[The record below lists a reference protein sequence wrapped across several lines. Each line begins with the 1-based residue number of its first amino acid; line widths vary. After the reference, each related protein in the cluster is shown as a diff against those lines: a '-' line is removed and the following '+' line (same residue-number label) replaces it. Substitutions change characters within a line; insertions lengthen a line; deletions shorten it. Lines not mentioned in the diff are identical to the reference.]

1 MTDHVTDYTRWTSE
15 SILAFLRENRTF
27 LRGQGVTA
35 IGVFGSYARGDQSPD
50 SDIDFLFR
58 MDDMTFTRW
67 MNVWN
72 FLEDHLDREV
82 DLVPEKDLR
91 PELRSRVLREVQ
103 FLENL

>member
-1 MTDHVTDYTRWTSE
+1 MTDQVTDSTRWTSE
-15 SILAFLRENRTF
+15 SILAFLRENRAF
-27 LRGQGVTA
+27 LREQGITA
-35 IGVFGSYARGDQSPD
+35 IGIFGSYARGDQNRD

-72 FLEDHLDREV
+72 FLEDHLDCAV

-91 PELRSRVLREVQ
+91 SELRPRVLREVR